1 MTPARWIKDGLR
13 VLAII
18 LALLAGW
25 WLYSTGYSKAEAEWA
40 VKVEVL
46 KADYAKRLWEEAE
59 RQSLANLEAKR
70 RESELL
76 AALEEENRRLEETIE
91 DLLHEASLDPDADR
105 VCLSP
110 DSGMRINKVR

>member
-25 WLYSTGYSKAEAEWA
+25 WLYSTGYSKAEAEGQLQM
-40 VKVEVL
+40 EVL
-46 KADYAKRLWEEAE
+46 KADYAKRLQEERDRQE
-59 RQSLANLEAKR
+59 RANEEAKR
-70 RESELL
+70 REAERITAL
-76 AALEEENRRLEETIE
+76 AEENRQLEEAIE

-110 DSGMRINKVR
+110 DSGLRINKVR